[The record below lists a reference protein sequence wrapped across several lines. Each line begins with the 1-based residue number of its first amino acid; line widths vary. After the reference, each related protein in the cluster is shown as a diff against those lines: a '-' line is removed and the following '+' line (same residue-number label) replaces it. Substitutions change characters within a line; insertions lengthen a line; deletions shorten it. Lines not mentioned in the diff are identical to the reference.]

1 MDNDELENDEL
12 ENDEFPD
19 FITPVLGGEDE
30 ALKVDLLKGVTVDG
44 EVRKSLTLREP
55 SVGDMMAA
63 RKMAKNDSAKSEVI
77 LIANLA
83 DVPPKSIQAA
93 KMKDYSRL
101 QEALDFLN
109 G

>member
-1 MDNDELENDEL
+1 MKSAELENEEL
-12 ENDEFPD
+12 ENGEYPD
-19 FITPVLGGEDE
+19 FITPVLAGDDD

-44 EVRKSLTLREP
+44 EARKSLTLREP

-63 RKMAKNDSAKSEVI
+63 RKLAKNDSAMSEVI

-83 DVPPKSIQAA
+83 DVPPAAIQDA
-93 KMKDYSRL
+93 KMKDYGRL
-101 QEALDFLN
+101 QDALGFLN